1 MTTSIGIHDIAFA
14 TTHHVLALDD
24 LANATGVDPN
34 KFKFGLGQEHMS
46 IPAPDE
52 DAVTLGAAAAKQVLD
67 RHGSEGI
74 RTVFFATESGVDQSK
89 SAGVFAHGLLGLPRG
104 VRVVEFKQACYSGT
118 AALQAAVGLVAR
130 NPQERVLVIASDVAR
145 YAIDTPAE
153 PTQGAGAVAML
164 VTADPA
170 IAVVEPINGV
180 ATIDV
185 NDFWRPNDSSTPLVA
200 GALSVSAYLDACVAA
215 WDDYAAQGGV
225 GVAEI
230 DRFVHHQPYTKM
242 ARKAHKAIAEHLG
255 VDLGEELIEES
266 FIYNRQIG
274 NTYTASAW
282 IGLISLLHHNRELA
296 GKRIGLFSY
305 GSGSVGE
312 FLTLAVQD
320 DYRAALDVNA
330 AVVGLDSRVQL
341 TFSEY
346 RDVYAGS
353 VQGSADTVTPES
365 GAAPFRLTGVV
376 EGARQYA
383 RV

>member
-34 KFKFGLGQEHMS
+34 KFKFGLGQEQMS
-46 IPAPDE
+46 IPAADE

-67 RHGSEGI
+67 RRGAEDI

-89 SAGVFAHGLLGLPRG
+89 AAGVFAHGLLGLHRG

-130 NPQERVLVIASDVAR
+130 NPKERVLVIASDVAR

-164 VTADPA
+164 ISADPA
-170 IAVVEPINGV
+170 IAVVEPTNGV

-185 NDFWRPNDSSTPLVA
+185 NDFWRPNDSATPLVA
-200 GALSVSAYLDACVAA
+200 GALSVSAYLDACIAA
-215 WDDYAAQGGV
+215 WDDFAAQGGV
-225 GVAEI
+225 GIAEI

-242 ARKAHKAIAEHLG
+242 ARKAHKAISEHVG
-255 VDLGEELIEES
+255 VDLGEDLIEDS
-266 FIYNRQIG
+266 FIYNRKIG

-282 IGLISLLHHNRELA
+282 IGLISLLHHDQDLA

-320 DYRAALDVNA
+320 GYRAALDVNA
-330 AVVGLDSRVQL
+330 AQNALDSRVQL
-341 TFSEY
+341 DVEDY
-346 RDVYAGS
+346 RAVYAS
-353 VQGSADTVTPES
+353 NVQGSADTTTEIS
-365 GAAPFRLTGVV
+365 GAAPFRLAGVT

>member
-1 MTTSIGIHDIAFA
+1 MTTIGIHDIAFA

-67 RHGSEGI
+67 RHGADGI

-89 SAGVFAHGLLGLPRG
+89 SAAVFVQSLLGLPRG
-104 VRVVEFKQACYSGT
+104 VRVVELKQACYSGT

-130 NPQERVLVIASDVAR
+130 NPRERVLVIASDVAR

-164 VTADPA
+164 VSADPA

-180 ATIDV
+180 ATLDV
-185 NDFWRPNDSSTPLVA
+185 DDFWRPNDHSTPLVA
-200 GALSVSAYLDACVAA
+200 GALSVSAYLDSCVAA
-215 WDDYAAQGGV
+215 WDDFAAQGGV
-225 GVAEI
+225 TVSEI

-242 ARKAHKAIAEHLG
+242 ARKAHKALSAHVG
-255 VDLGEELIEES
+255 VELSEELIEES
-266 FIYNRQIG
+266 FTYNRQIG

-282 IGLISLLHHNRELA
+282 IGLVSLLHHNHELA
-296 GKRIGLFSY
+296 GKRIGVFSY

-320 DYRAALDVNA
+320 GYRAALDINA
-330 AVVGLDSRVQL
+330 AQAALDERVQL
-341 TFSEY
+341 NFEDY
-346 RDVYAGS
+346 RAVYAAS
-353 VQGSADTVTPES
+353 VQGSGDATTAAS
-365 GAAPFRLTGVV
+365 GAAPFRLTGVS
-376 EGARQYA
+376 EGARHYE